1 MIATQTVPKGRQLLN
16 SDQRA
21 ALMSHLTH
29 QRFCLNDRDYMGVG
43 TARRLKALTKDN
55 ARIVVRLVRGWF

>member
-29 QRFCLNDRDYMGVG
+29 QRFCLADRDYMGVD

-55 ARIVVRLVRGWF
+55 ASLVVRLVRGWF

>member
-1 MIATQTVPKGRQLLN
+1 MIATQVPKGRLLLN

-29 QRFCLNDRDYMGVG
+29 QRFCLSDRDYMGVD
-43 TARRLKALTKDN
+43 TSRRLKALTKDN

>member
-1 MIATQTVPKGRQLLN
+1 MIATQAPKGRQLLN

-29 QRFCLNDRDYMGVG
+29 NRFSLNDRDYMGVD
-43 TARRLKALTKDN
+43 TARRLKALTKHN